1 MTFIPHSLSSLTWN
15 MVQTSSNRKTAR
27 QKSKVRLQFF
37 NKANF
42 KLIIWLNAH
51 SVYRKKSSL
60 VILERSSHTISTRT
74 SPIKVVLTSQ
84 KAKRVCSL
92 ATNSLLMDSKDWNK
106 LKQFNSI
113 CCCFWHFFFANSFQ
127 PLCMFLISK
136 QDKNKLANT
145 FSRLLPYLTS
155 TTRRRFH
162 ESYLCIGKNF
172 LYIFIRNN
180 AKFPERPNVMLQ
192 RKQQLLITQIFLL
205 SIQVVRNISNTT
217 VKK

>member
-15 MVQTSSNRKTAR
+15 MVQTSSNRKTAW

-42 KLIIWLNAH
+42 KLITWLNVD
-51 SVYRKKSSL
+51 SVHREKSSL

-106 LKQFNSI
+106 LSNSI
-113 CCCFWHFFFANSFQ
+113 QFVVVFDIVFANSFQ